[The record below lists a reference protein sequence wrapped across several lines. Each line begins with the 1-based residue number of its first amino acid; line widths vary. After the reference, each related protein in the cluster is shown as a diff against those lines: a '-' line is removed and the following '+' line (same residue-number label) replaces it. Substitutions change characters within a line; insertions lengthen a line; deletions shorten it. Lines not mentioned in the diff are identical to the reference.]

1 MRRVTQVVIVSAAL
15 LAGGSAVF
23 AQAGSPDDV
32 EVLIE
37 SASTPAEHQAL
48 AAHFR
53 SQAQEAR
60 LQAEKH
66 RNMAKRYGTTKGGV
80 SRKPH
85 CNTIAA
91 NYDEIATQ
99 SDALAAS
106 EEAAAK

>member
-1 MRRVTQVVIVSAAL
+1 MRRLAQLVIMSVAL
-15 LAGGSAVF
+15 LVGGSAAF
-23 AQAGSPDDV
+23 AQTGSPDNV

-37 SASTPAEHQAL
+37 SASTPAEHRAL

-53 SQAQEAR
+53 SKAEEAR
-60 LQAEKH
+60 QQAEKH

-85 CNTIAA
+85 CNEIAA
-91 NYDEIATQ
+91 NYDEIAVQ